1 MKAYTNFAEVY
12 DTFMDNVPYE
22 EWAEYLLK
30 VLEQYGIKDG
40 LVLELGCGTG
50 TMTEMLNDRGYDM
63 IGVDNSEDM
72 LEIALDK
79 RVESGKDILYL
90 LQDMREF
97 ELYGTVRA
105 VVSVCDSVNYITEES
120 ELEEVFRLV
129 NNYLDPG
136 GIFVF
141 DFNTEYKYQK
151 ILADNVFAED
161 RDECSFIWDN
171 YYDEEDR
178 INEYELSLF
187 VRSAEDPELYRK
199 YQEVHYQKAYTL
211 EKIKTLLEKAGLSYL
226 GAYDAYT
233 QDAPL
238 YTSQRICV
246 VAQECQKMV
255 R

>member
-1 MKAYTNFAEVY
+1 MEAYTDFAYVY
-12 DTFMDNVPYE
+12 DVFMDNTPYDK
-22 EWAEYLLK
+22 WGGLL
-30 VLEQYGIKDG
+30 VSRLEKEGITDG
-40 LVLELGCGTG
+40 ILLDLGCGTG
-50 TMTEMLNDRGYDM
+50 NMTELLSEKGYDM
-63 IGVDNSEDM
+63 IGVDYSGEM
-72 LEIALDK
+72 LNVAMDK
-79 RVESGKDILYL
+79 RARSGRQILYL
-90 LQDMREF
+90 QQDMREF

>member
-50 TMTEMLNDRGYDM
+50 TMTEILNDRGYDM

-211 EKIKTLLEKAGLSYL
+211 EKIKTLLEKSRTVISGRL
-226 GAYDAYT
+226 
-233 QDAPL
+233 
-238 YTSQRICV
+238 
-246 VAQECQKMV
+246 
-255 R
+255 